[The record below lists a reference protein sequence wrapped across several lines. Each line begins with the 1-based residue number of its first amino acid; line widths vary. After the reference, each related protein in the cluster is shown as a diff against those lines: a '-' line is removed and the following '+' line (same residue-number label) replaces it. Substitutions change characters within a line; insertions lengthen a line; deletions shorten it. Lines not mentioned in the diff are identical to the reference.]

1 MKKIAVV
8 MLAIVSVA
16 VVSGCTTM
24 GKGKG
29 KAPAVVET
37 NG

>member
-1 MKKIAVV
+1 MNKLIVV
-8 MLAIVSVA
+8 LLALVSVA

-29 KAPAVVET
+29 KAPVVVET